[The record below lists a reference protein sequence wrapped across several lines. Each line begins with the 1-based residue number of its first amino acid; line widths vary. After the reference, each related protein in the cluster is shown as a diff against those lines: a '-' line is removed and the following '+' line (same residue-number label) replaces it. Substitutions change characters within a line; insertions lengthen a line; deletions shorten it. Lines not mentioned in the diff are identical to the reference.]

1 MRLYAWA
8 VLVVGLGLVA
18 GGGGSG
24 ALGQTVPPAA
34 PPLVE
39 LKQNYPNP
47 FNPATTIPFTLSGDL
62 FANGHRPRVSLKIYN
77 VLAQLVAVPILQGTG
92 EELSDLELSCTTGG
106 GSIPCTFSA
115 YWNGNVLNTDREA
128 SSGVYIYQLI
138 VDGRRF
144 TKKMIIMKEA
154 VTGGNGRERAV
165 GVTPTA
171 LFPAHYRL
179 LPFRHLSPARWLPWG
194 QA

>member
-92 EELSDLELSCTTGG
+92 EQLSDLELSCATA
-106 GSIPCTFSA
+106 GSTPCGFSA

-128 SSGVYIYQLI
+128 ASGVYLYQLI

-144 TKKMIIMKEA
+144 TKKMIIMK
-154 VTGGNGRERAV
+154 
-165 GVTPTA
+165 
-171 LFPAHYRL
+171 
-179 LPFRHLSPARWLPWG
+179 
-194 QA
+194 